1 MTTDRRKFTREG
13 AEVRKEALIQATL
26 DLVAEK
32 GVAGATVRAISD
44 RAEVTQGLVRHYF
57 HSKEALIQAAFAH
70 HMRSLTDLA
79 EASGGGADAKARLAG
94 FLRASLE
101 PPVVEPR
108 ALSLWSGFMSRVPA
122 EPEMRQIHA
131 ESYVYF
137 RDKLEGL
144 IAAALRDAGRDPSTA
159 ELRRLAIA
167 CNAVADGLWLEGGAL
182 PDAFATGELAEIGLE
197 AVGRLLDLPLQ

>member
-26 DLVAEK
+26 DLVAEQ

-79 EASGGGADAKARLAG
+79 EASSGGADATDRLAG

-108 ALSLWSGFMSRVPA
+108 ALALWSGFMSRVPA

-144 IAAALRDAGRDPSTA
+144 IAAALRDAGRDPSPA

-197 AVGRLLDLPLQ
+197 AVGKLLELPLQ

>member
-13 AEVRKEALIQATL
+13 AELRKEALIRATL

-79 EASGGGADAKARLAG
+79 EASSGGTDAKARLAG

-108 ALSLWSGFMSRVPA
+108 ALALWSGFMSRVPA

-144 IAAALRDAGRDPSTA
+144 IAAALQEAGREPSA
-159 ELRRLAIA
+159 PELRRLAIA

-182 PDAFATGELAEIGLE
+182 PDAFAAGELAEIGLE
-197 AVGRLLDLPLQ
+197 AVGRLLDLPLR

>member
-79 EASGGGADAKARLAG
+79 EASCGGTDAKARLAG

-108 ALSLWSGFMSRVPA
+108 ALALWSGFMSRVPA

-144 IAAALRDAGRDPSTA
+144 IAAALRDAGRDPSPA